1 MDSVLTSAQDGILSI
16 TLNRPDKKNA
26 LTNEMYYR
34 LDQALVEAD
43 DRDDIHVV
51 LLRSNGSVFSAGND
65 LRDFAAFS
73 LSDSSRVQDL
83 PMAHFM
89 LRVVQF
95 EKPIVAAVQGAALGF
110 GCALL
115 LHCDTVI
122 AARNAGFGFPFSRL
136 GLVPLFGSTLL
147 LPAMAGRSRARHHLL
162 LGDTFDAGT
171 ALQLGLAH
179 EVCDAE
185 IVHARALDVCR
196 RLSKLPAHTLRTI
209 KHLCQ
214 PVDRRTR
221 LLETIEAEL
230 KAFDHA
236 LRSPEH
242 HEAVTAFFEKRPA
255 DFDRQG

>member
-1 MDSVLTSAQDGILSI
+1 MDTVLTSTQDGILSI
-16 TLNRPDKKNA
+16 TLNRPEKKNA
-26 LTNEMYYR
+26 LTNEMYFR
-34 LDQALVEAD
+34 LDQALIEAED
-43 DRDDIHVV
+43 NDDIRVV
-51 LLRSNGSVFSAGND
+51 LLRSNGAAFSAGND

-73 LSDSSRVQDL
+73 LSESSRVQDL

-95 EKPIVAAVQGAALGF
+95 EKPLVAAVQGLALGF

-122 AARNAGFGFPFSRL
+122 AARNAGFGLPFPRL

-147 LPAMAGRSRARHHLL
+147 LPAMAGRSRARYHMLT
-162 LGDTFDAGT
+162 GDTFDANT
-171 ALQLGLAH
+171 ALQLGIVH
-179 EVCDAE
+179 ELWEAE
-185 IVHARALDVCR
+185 EVHARALAVCR
-196 RLSKLPAHTLRTI
+196 HLCTLPTRTLHTI
-209 KHLCQ
+209 KHLTHAIDQ
-214 PVDRRTR
+214 RSR

-242 HEAVTAFFEKRPA
+242 HEAVTAFFEKRSPE
-255 DFDRQG
+255 FRNIV